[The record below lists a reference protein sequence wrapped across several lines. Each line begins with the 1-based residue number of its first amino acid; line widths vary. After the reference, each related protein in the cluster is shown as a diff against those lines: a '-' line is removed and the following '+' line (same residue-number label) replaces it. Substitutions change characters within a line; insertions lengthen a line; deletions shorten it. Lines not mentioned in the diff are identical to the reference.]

1 MKANDVLNLLRISRK
16 TLHVTDKHRLSR
28 GGFELFKYL
37 FQKFGTEMV
46 VISEIGDQKMDS
58 EEIFNEILSTLHCY
72 SMKLYSRRKNHS
84 IEVGYEDNTN

>member
-16 TLHVTDKHRLSR
+16 TLHLTYKDRLS
-28 GGFELFKYL
+28 GVEFELFKYL

-46 VISEIGDQKMDS
+46 VISETGDQKMDS
-58 EEIFNEILSTLHCY
+58 EEIFDEIISMLHCY

-84 IEVGYEDNTN
+84 IEV

>member
-16 TLHVTDKHRLSR
+16 TLHLTYKHRLSR
-28 GGFELFKYL
+28 VGFELFKYL

-46 VISEIGDQKMDS
+46 VISGTGDQKMDS
-58 EEIFNEILSTLHCY
+58 EEIFDEILSMLHCY

-84 IEVGYEDNTN
+84 IEV